1 MRVYSS
7 VELNPT
13 HIVYQIFLVRASQ
26 FAGNLWQ
33 VTTILTPLII
43 ILFVRGNL
51 KAFVF
56 DTAPPSLLPYKYS
69 LLRPRA
75 AKRGFMT
82 KKIINSSRAPKAIGP
97 YSQAVEDGG
106 FIFTSSV
113 LPIDPVTGEI
123 FSGDV
128 QVQTEIVLKNMEN
141 ILKEAGCSLKH
152 VIKTTVFM
160 TDLTKFAEMNAMY
173 ETFFKENPPARTTVQ
188 VVALPKGGVVQI
200 EAIAKK

>member
-1 MRVYSS
+1 
-7 VELNPT
+7 
-13 HIVYQIFLVRASQ
+13 
-26 FAGNLWQ
+26 
-33 VTTILTPLII
+33 
-43 ILFVRGNL
+43 
-51 KAFVF
+51 
-56 DTAPPSLLPYKYS
+56 
-69 LLRPRA
+69 
-75 AKRGFMT
+75 MT
-82 KKIINSSRAPKAIGP
+82 KKIINSAQAPKAIGP

-113 LPIDPVTGEI
+113 LPIDPVTGEV

-128 QVQTEIVLKNMEN
+128 QVQTEIILHNLEN
-141 ILKEAGCSLKH
+141 ILKEAGCGLKN
-152 VIKTTVFM
+152 VVKTTVFM